1 MWVQALT
8 PFSHTV
14 TLGKSSITLDKFH
27 IITPIF
33 LLLQLT
39 PRATYAVLG
48 VFCEVEGA
56 VNKYVS

>member
-27 IITPIF
+27 IITLIF

-48 VFCEVEGA
+48 VFLRGGGEL
-56 VNKYVS
+56 